1 MLCPSCTDSRFGSEQ
16 TSVKRTQDVCK
27 PETRKDYNRLQSTSN
42 DDINCAACGDIID
55 CHSITCDICS
65 DVYHSHCSGMSEE
78 AFVILCSIIK
88 HSDSDRIPSQ
98 NV

>member
-55 CHSITCDICS
+55 SHSITMTYVVTC
-65 DVYHSHCSGMSEE
+65 
-78 AFVILCSIIK
+78 IIAIAQACQK
-88 HSDSDRIPSQ
+88 KLL
-98 NV
+98 